1 MRLRWVRQVAVV
13 LRRENAEED
22 LSDEAEQGQEADGVE
37 EEEALG
43 EVEAEEEELVLGV
56 ELANVGNEVV
66 LEAPDTEAGMEE
78 LLARISAALVVS

>member
-1 MRLRWVRQVAVV
+1 MAVYKPPPPPLLGLGENRLR
-13 LRRENAEED
+13 
-22 LSDEAEQGQEADGVE
+22 QGQEADGVE